1 MALPASGEREY
12 NLVAHDGKYGEWRRW
27 ANGVHHPF
35 RTKPGQQLALVLMLT
50 RPARVRGRVIDKN
63 GKPVA
68 GRDVRASAADKLGN
82 R

>member
-35 RTKPGQQLALVLMLT
+35 RTKQGQQLALVLMLT

-68 GRDVRASAADKLGN
+68 GRDVRASASDKLEN